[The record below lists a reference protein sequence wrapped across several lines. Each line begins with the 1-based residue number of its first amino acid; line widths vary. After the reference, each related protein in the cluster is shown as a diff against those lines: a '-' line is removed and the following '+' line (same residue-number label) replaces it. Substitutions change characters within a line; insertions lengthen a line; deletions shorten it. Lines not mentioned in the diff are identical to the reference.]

1 MSDTKTEDKPD
12 TEDAPKRKAKRLTRD
27 ERREVVEKLAAES
40 GTGTVTA
47 DALVEAAQD
56 PAHPMHDHF
65 EWDDAKAAHAH
76 RLQTA
81 RGILASVAVATT
93 VTNPVTSEP
102 VVVTVP
108 MVVSPVEG
116 RAHGGGYKLTGETNL
131 DGEWVMSAEGEAHL
145 REEAAA
151 ALRAAAKRYGLI
163 LSVTGTAGLL
173 GDIIGLVEPDP
184 EPSET

>member
-1 MSDTKTEDKPD
+1 MSDTKTKKPD
-12 TEDAPKRKAKRLTRD
+12 TEEAPKRTKRLSAD

-40 GTGTVTA
+40 STGTVTA
-47 DALVEAAQD
+47 DQLVEAAQD

-65 EWDDAKAAHAH
+65 EWDDAKAAHRH
-76 RLQTA
+76 RIATA

-116 RAHGGGYKLTGETNL
+116 RSRGGGYQLTGETNL

-151 ALRAAAKRYGLI
+151 ALRSVVKRYGLI
-163 LSVTGTAGLL
+163 LNLTGSAGLL
-173 GDIIGLVEPDP
+173 GDIIGLL
-184 EPSET
+184 EPSDD